1 MQANAPYPPQDE
13 PAYRPEDYEEYPDFP
28 QSMLEPM
35 FHTIRQFKIMA
46 LEIKGMTRS
55 FTFKKGNEMLVLR
68 RPYAGRNAGSGHEL
82 LLEHVPGTD
91 NGDGTRTGHQE
102 RHGSVRVQDHH
113 RNERIMDI

>member
-1 MQANAPYPPQDE
+1 
-13 PAYRPEDYEEYPDFP
+13 
-28 QSMLEPM
+28 
-35 FHTIRQFKIMA
+35 MA

-55 FTFKKGNEMLVLR
+55 FTFKKGNKMLNPLAD
-68 RPYAGRNAGSGHEL
+68 PMPDGNAGSGHEL

-113 RNERIMDI
+113 RNKRIMDIRKKQ